1 MFKKLLYRLLS
12 TILVLVLLAQML
24 PAEVLAAEVAA
35 VGDAGNESM
44 VTDFAAAQPEVARRG
59 TVLCLEP
66 KSCGN
71 IRKCN

>member
-35 VGDAGNESM
+35 VGDAGNESK
-44 VTDFAAAQPEVARRG
+44 DRG
-59 TVLCLEP
+59 RFSVL
-66 KSCGN
+66 N
-71 IRKCN
+71 